1 MTIEMSPKASP
12 VKPQGQ
18 TANGKPRAGSAQD
31 EGAETGFSSVLAAA
45 DGDDKPDTA
54 GAGDTAAN
62 GQGDASALASTLP
75 LADDQSGA
83 KPEDAVVDPG
93 ALLAQSLV
101 LNPAQAE
108 GAAAHAA
115 GKHAP
120 ASATP
125 GLADASADRQPAN
138 PFAAQKPGKVGAE
151 PATTQQQAVD
161 TVALAGASSAGPK
174 SVAQEFKEALPQ
186 EMFKALQTA
195 VESLP
200 AATTTSREKASS
212 EPLAAKSAPAETAA
226 IGFSSSSGPLGAD
239 GVVSTQSTSTVE
251 SFVAEQVTYWIGQDV
266 QNAELKLD
274 GLGRDPVEVSISMQ
288 GKEAHVAFRT
298 DEVQAR
304 DALENATAHLKEL
317 LDRQGVVLSGVS
329 VGTSHS
335 GDASGQGRQARP
347 DGRRGVVSTQEPV
360 AVEAHRPSRV
370 ANGRTLDLFV

>member
-12 VKPQGQ
+12 TKPQGPG
-18 TANGKPRAGSAQD
+18 ANGKPRTGSAQD
-31 EGAETGFSSVLAAA
+31 EGAENGFSALLAAA
-45 DGDDKPDTA
+45 DDGETSDAPTT
-54 GAGDTAAN
+54 GAASGGTDALAL
-62 GQGDASALASTLP
+62 ASALP
-75 LADDQSGA
+75 PADQDPAAAQEV
-83 KPEDAVVDPG
+83 PVVDAS

-108 GAAAHAA
+108 GTVAHAA
-115 GKHAP
+115 GKHPSTAANVMLAEAGGERP
-120 ASATP
+120 AT
-125 GLADASADRQPAN
+125 N
-138 PFAAQKPGKVGAE
+138 PFAAQKTGKEAGRQA
-151 PATTQQQAVD
+151 AKQDAVD
-161 TVALAGASSAGPK
+161 TSALAASAQASTK

-195 VESLP
+195 MESLP
-200 AATTTSREKASS
+200 VAATTAREKAPA
-212 EPLAAKSAPAETAA
+212 EQFAAKSAPSDTTAV
-226 IGFSSSSGPLGAD
+226 GFASTSGPLGAD
-239 GVVSTQSTSTVE
+239 GVVSPQSATTVE

-266 QNAELKLD
+266 QTAELKLD
-274 GLGRDPVEVSISMQ
+274 GLGADPVEVSISMQ

-335 GDASGQGRQARP
+335 GDASGQGRQSRP
-347 DGRRGVVSTQEPV
+347 DGRRGVVSTREPV

-370 ANGRTLDLFV
+370 ANGRTVDLFV

>member
-18 TANGKPRAGSAQD
+18 ASNGKPRAGSAQD
-31 EGAETGFSSVLAAA
+31 EGADNGFSTLLASADDEKSDAAPGAAA
-45 DGDDKPDTA
+45 SKDS
-54 GAGDTAAN
+54 
-62 GQGDASALASTLP
+62 ASALASALP
-75 LADDQSGA
+75 QDAGA
-83 KPEDAVVDPG
+83 VQDSPVVDAG
-93 ALLAQSLV
+93 ALLAQSMV

-108 GAAAHAA
+108 GATAHAG
-115 GKHAP
+115 GKHPLASSALAEAGAQRP
-120 ASATP
+120 AT
-125 GLADASADRQPAN
+125 N
-138 PFAAQKPGKVGAE
+138 PFAAQKPDQGIGEQAAK
-151 PATTQQQAVD
+151 QDAVD
-161 TVALAGASSAGPK
+161 ASTLAAASNASTK

-200 AATTTSREKASS
+200 VAATTVREKAPV
-212 EPLAAKSAPAETAA
+212 EQQGAKSAPADNTVV
-226 IGFSSSSGPLGAD
+226 GFASSSGPLGAD
-239 GVVSTQSTSTVE
+239 GVVSPQSAATVE

-274 GLGRDPVEVSISMQ
+274 GLGMDPVEVSITMQ

-317 LDRQGVVLSGVS
+317 LDRQGVTLSGVS
-329 VGTSHS
+329 VGTSHR

-347 DGRRGVVSTQEPV
+347 DGRRGLVSTQEPV
-360 AVEAHRPSRV
+360 AVEAQRPSRV
-370 ANGRTLDLFV
+370 ANGRTVDLFV